1 MVVSWHLKNR
11 ALFEK
16 EKRQMA
22 EKCPGFSLLVDDA
35 QDDAVTW
42 AGESRFFN
50 KTGECLQS
58 LQIRVVCPKDYPKR
72 LPYVIDIKGTL
83 TPEMCGGHMF
93 KPDRLCYGTRLDERL
108 NDRNLSVA
116 NVVECVDYFVAN
128 LWHFENTGLWLHGHF
143 HQYAF
148 LDHEINEG
156 NIEKNAPCPCGVFPL
171 TYEKCHHKLHL
182 CWLAEK
188 EKPLKIHNR
197 QSLIAVGVNADCPCN
212 SGKKYKQCC
221 APKHQ
226 RENHSRSPLFMLLKY
241 PEINRQ
247 LAEEI
252 WRPFANDPGEFGQLI
267 RKSPIGRLFAK

>member
-1 MVVSWHLKNR
+1 
-11 ALFEK
+11 
-16 EKRQMA
+16 MA

-50 KTGECLQS
+50 KNGECLQS
-58 LQIRVVCPKDYPKR
+58 LRIRVVCPKDYPKR
-72 LPYVIDIKGTL
+72 LPYVIDVKGTL

-128 LWHFENTGLWLHGHF
+128 LWCFENTREWPHGHF

-148 LDHEINEG
+148 LDHEINKES
-156 NIEKNAPCPCGVFPL
+156 IKKDAPCPCGVSSL
-171 TYEKCHHKLHL
+171 TYRECHHKLHRR
-182 CWLAEK
+182 WLAEK
-188 EKPLKIHNR
+188 EGLRKSR
-197 QSLIAVGVNADCPCN
+197 ALISVSPNEPCRCN

-221 APKHQ
+221 ALKHK
-226 RENHSRSPLFMLLKY
+226 RENYSRSPLFMLLKY
-241 PEINRQ
+241 PEINPQ
-247 LAEEI
+247 LAEGI
-252 WRPFANDPGEFGQLI
+252 WRHFANDPGEFGQLV
-267 RKSPIGRLFAK
+267 RKSPIGLFLAK